1 MPLLA
6 DQNAVVADGKKTE
19 IGRGAFGTIFR
30 AVLASGVR
38 GTPAGATVAIKE
50 LIVAP
55 DATVTQRVQ
64 VLLEFRTELLA
75 MQRAGRN
82 DCLVGALA
90 FAVNPS
96 LAVFMELA
104 VGGTLH
110 EALHAPTVELPWV
123 VRARCALDART
134 GAHAPFD
141 AGAAAPRPQVA

>member
-1 MPLLA
+1 M
-6 DQNAVVADGKKTE
+6 
-19 IGRGAFGTIFR
+19 
-30 AVLASGVR
+30 
-38 GTPAGATVAIKE
+38 AIKE

-104 VGGTLH
+104 VG
-110 EALHAPTVELPWV
+110 
-123 VRARCALDART
+123 ARCTRRCT
-134 GAHAPFD
+134 
-141 AGAAAPRPQVA
+141 RR